1 MMRHAFTGI
10 KLAIFLAVLSAG
22 PGFAQSTSDEAISGA
37 TTVAPVAYVYV
48 PTPHGIYAYKTSSAG
63 MLTIIKGSPFTKTVG
78 LPIGGNGKYFITLG
92 TNYVHSYAV
101 AADGAIGDQVS
112 KINTQDY
119 IGAECGNLTNVS
131 RGVRFSTA
139 QEHICM

>member
-78 LPIGGNGKYFITLG
+78 LSEATGSTSSHWAQTTCIRMRSPPMGLSGTKSQRSIRKITLAP
-92 TNYVHSYAV
+92 N
-101 AADGAIGDQVS
+101 AAI
-112 KINTQDY
+112 
-119 IGAECGNLTNVS
+119 
-131 RGVRFSTA
+131 
-139 QEHICM
+139 